1 MNIFIFSIF
10 LIYNIFILF
19 EFSFIKMPGTS
30 CRDAIKAWEA
40 KTGQVAAEAKEVS
53 LICQIPFIDKMDNAL
68 DTLE

>member
-1 MNIFIFSIF
+1 
-10 LIYNIFILF
+10 
-19 EFSFIKMPGTS
+19 MPGTS

-68 DTLE
+68 DTLECCEKLSLSTNQIDRIINLPKLK

>member
-1 MNIFIFSIF
+1 
-10 LIYNIFILF
+10 
-19 EFSFIKMPGTS
+19 MPGTS

>member
-1 MNIFIFSIF
+1 
-10 LIYNIFILF
+10 
-19 EFSFIKMPGTS
+19 MPGTS

-68 DTLE
+68 DTLEQCEKLSLSTNQIDRIINLPKLK